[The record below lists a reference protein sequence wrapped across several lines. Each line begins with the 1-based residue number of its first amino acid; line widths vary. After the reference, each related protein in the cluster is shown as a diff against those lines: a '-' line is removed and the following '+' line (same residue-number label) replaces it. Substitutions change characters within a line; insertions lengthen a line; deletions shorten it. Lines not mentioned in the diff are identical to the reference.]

1 MDVNPGDLLRKAAA
15 GDSSAWELL
24 VDHFSGLVWSVARA
38 QGLERADA
46 EDVFQ
51 TTWMRLAEYAARI
64 KDPDRVGGWLAVTA
78 RNEAFRVGRLR
89 SRTVPI
95 GDMTEWGGDD
105 AGWVDDETPERIT
118 LDDEQ
123 VRLDGD
129 RFHQIWLVFEQLPAH
144 CRRLLRVLIASPPPS
159 YAEAADALGMPIGSV
174 GPTRLR
180 CLRRLREALAGRG
193 ISGYRFDS

>member
-24 VDHFSGLVWSVARA
+24 VDQFGGLVWSVARA
-38 QGLERADA
+38 QGLDRVDA

-51 TTWMRLAEYAARI
+51 TTWMRLAEYATRI

-78 RNEAFRVGRLR
+78 RNEAFRVGRMR

-95 GDMTEWGGDD
+95 GNLAEWGSNG
-105 AGWVDDETPERIT
+105 AELVDDETPERMT
-118 LDDEQ
+118 LDEEQ

-129 RFHQIWLVFEQLPAH
+129 RYRQIWSVFELLPEH

-159 YAEAADALGMPIGSV
+159 YAEAADALGMPVGSV

-180 CLRRLREALAGRG
+180 CLRRLREALAGQG